1 MDAPS
6 LQGRAIVVGVGGG
19 IAAYKAV
26 VLVRELQRLGA
37 EVRVVMTPASTR
49 FVGPITFAGITGRP
63 PVVDLWDP
71 TYAGEVH
78 VELGAWADAVVIAP
92 ATMNLL
98 ARAAAGFAD
107 DTVLATV
114 ACARGPVFYAP
125 AMHSRMWGRA
135 STQRAVAELSRA
147 GAFIL
152 GPVEGELA
160 SREHGEG
167 RMLEPDALAQ
177 AVAAHLH
184 GAETLAGTR
193 ILVTAGPTVEDIDPV
208 RYLGN
213 RSSGRMGYALASRA
227 AARGATVTLVS
238 GPVSLPAP
246 RGVDVIAVRSA
257 LEMQAAVREHAPM
270 SDAIIMAAA
279 VADYR
284 PRSTADHKLKKTD
297 GPLQLELVRN
307 PDILAELGAARESAG
322 SGTPVLVGFAVETG
336 DLVAYARDKLTR
348 KKCDLVVA
356 NEASVAFGGDDNRA
370 TLVTATET
378 EALPPMKKL
387 ALADQI
393 LDRIALRLAT
403 GD

>member
-1 MDAPS
+1 
-6 LQGRAIVVGVGGG
+6 
-19 IAAYKAV
+19 
-26 VLVRELQRLGA
+26 
-37 EVRVVMTPASTR
+37 
-49 FVGPITFAGITGRP
+49 
-63 PVVDLWDP
+63 
-71 TYAGEVH
+71 
-78 VELGAWADAVVIAP
+78 
-92 ATMNLL
+92 
-98 ARAAAGFAD
+98 
-107 DTVLATV
+107 
-114 ACARGPVFYAP
+114 
-125 AMHSRMWGRA
+125 
-135 STQRAVAELSRA
+135 
-147 GAFIL
+147 
-152 GPVEGELA
+152 
-160 SREHGEG
+160 
-167 RMLEPDALAQ
+167 MLEPDALAQ